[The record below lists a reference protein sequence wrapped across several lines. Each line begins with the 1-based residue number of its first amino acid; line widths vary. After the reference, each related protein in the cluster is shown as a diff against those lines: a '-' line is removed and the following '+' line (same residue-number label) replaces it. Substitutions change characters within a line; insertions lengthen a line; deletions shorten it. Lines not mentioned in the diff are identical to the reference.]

1 VTGKS
6 YFNVQSAEDLAR
18 ISKNELVE
26 LILKQNLE
34 GQRLIQNLGIKS
46 LELEQKDKEYADLK
60 GLYEELKQKYLI
72 LEGQHVVLKSKFFGK
87 GKSKGQVAA
96 RDKKRNKGKNKNK
109 PKRQLPSER
118 YPNAPLIE
126 KDVEFAEMP
135 ICSCC
140 NERMTDSG
148 MTEDTETVS
157 VIPAHYIVVRV
168 RRHKYRCGKCH
179 GDIKTAPTLP
189 SIKPGSIL
197 SDELMIDVAL
207 SKYCDLIPIE
217 RYSSIAGRGGL
228 KDLPPPTLITSTHYL
243 ADFVM
248 GAYQLTKEDVLSD
261 KLVQADETTHL
272 MLEGDDRKHWRL
284 WGFLNCKGVYF
295 EIKNTRSGSVA
306 TSVLSDTLCSYLLSD
321 AYCGYGKAIKDIN
334 KIRKENGLPPIQC
347 LYCNA
352 HAIRKFKEAKV
363 ALKDL
368 TDPELEWFI
377 SQYKEIY
384 DLDELSETLSD
395 QAALDLR
402 KKMKAIFEKMKSR
415 AELVKGTYPKD
426 NAIEKALGYFLDYYD
441 GLTLFTT
448 DSRLPIDN
456 NAMERQLRNPVVGRK
471 TWLGTHSRR
480 GAETAAVLFTLVESC
495 KMLGVNPREYFKV
508 LISELH
514 AGKPAFSP
522 YKYHL
527 RQSDLY
533 GSPKNPPS

>member
-1 VTGKS
+1 VTGEILFQEKS
-6 YFNVQSAEDLAR
+6 EEFLKGA
-18 ISKNELVE
+18 SKRE
-26 LILKQNLE
+26 LIELIQSQTQE
-34 GQRLIQNLGIKS
+34 GQRLLRESLKS
-46 LELEQKDKEYADLK
+46 STILAEKDAEIDHFKS
-60 GLYEELKQKYLI
+60 LYEELRQKYLI
-72 LEGQHVVLKSKFFGK
+72 LEGQHVVLKSKYFGK
-87 GKSKGQVAA
+87 GKSKAPVAA
-96 RDKKRNKGKNKNK
+96 RDKKKKKGKDKKK

-126 KDVEFAEMP
+126 KDVEFAEIP
-135 ICSCC
+135 ACSCC
-140 NERMTDSG
+140 NEKMTDSG
-148 MTEDTETVS
+148 MTEDTEFVS
-157 VIPAHYIVVRV
+157 VIPAQHIVVRV
-168 RRHKYRCGKCH
+168 KRHKYRCGKCH
-179 GDIKTAPTLP
+179 GDIKTAPVLP

-197 SDELMIDVAL
+197 SDELTIDVSL

-272 MLEGDDRKHWRL
+272 MLEGDDSKHWRL
-284 WGFLNCKGVYF
+284 WGFLNRKGVYF
-295 EIKNTRSGSVA
+295 EIRNTRSGSVA
-306 TSVLSDTLCSYLLSD
+306 TSVISESICSYLLSD
-321 AYCGYGKAIKDIN
+321 AYCGYGKALKEIN
-334 KIRKENGLPPIQC
+334 KIRKEKGLPLIQC

-352 HAIRKFKEAKV
+352 HSIRKFKEAKV
-363 ALKDL
+363 ALKEL
-368 TDPELEWFI
+368 VDPELEWFI
-377 SQYKEIY
+377 SKYKKIY
-384 DLDELSETLSD
+384 DLDEISERLSD
-395 QAALDLR
+395 EAALDLR
-402 KKMKAIFEKMKSR
+402 KQMKAIFEEMKER
-415 AELVKGTYPKD
+415 AELVKGSYPKD

-471 TWLGTHSRR
+471 TWLGTHSKR

-508 LISELH
+508 LVSELH
-514 AGKPAFSP
+514 KGKPAFSP

-527 RQSDLY
+527 RLSESQ
-533 GSPKNPPS
+533 GPPKNPPT

>member
-1 VTGKS
+1 VTGEIFFQEKS
-6 YFNVQSAEDLAR
+6 EEFLKGA
-18 ISKNELVE
+18 SKHE
-26 LILKQNLE
+26 LIELIQSQTQE
-34 GQRLIQNLGIKS
+34 GQRLLLKNKAILAEKDAEIDHFKS
-46 LELEQKDKEYADLK
+46 
-60 GLYEELKQKYLI
+60 LYEELKQKYLI

-87 GKSKGQVAA
+87 GKSKAPVAA
-96 RDKKRNKGKNKNK
+96 RDKKKKKEKDKNK

-135 ICSCC
+135 ACSCC
-140 NERMTDSG
+140 NEKMTDSG
-148 MTEDTETVS
+148 MTEDTEFVS
-157 VIPAHYIVVRV
+157 VIPAQHIVVRV
-168 RRHKYRCGKCH
+168 KRHKYRCGKCH
-179 GDIKTAPTLP
+179 GDIKTAPVLP
-189 SIKPGSIL
+189 NIKPGSIL
-197 SDELMIDVAL
+197 SDELTVDVAL

-284 WGFLNCKGVYF
+284 WGFLNRKGVYF

-306 TSVLSDTLCSYLLSD
+306 TSVISESICSYLLSD
-321 AYCGYGKAIKDIN
+321 AYCGYGKALKEIN
-334 KIRKENGLPPIQC
+334 KIRKEKGLPLIQC

-363 ALKDL
+363 ALKEL
-368 TDPELEWFI
+368 VDPELEWFI

-384 DLDELSETLSD
+384 DLDEISEALSD
-395 QAALDLR
+395 EAALDLR
-402 KKMKAIFEKMKSR
+402 KKMKVIFDEMKSR
-415 AELVKGTYPKD
+415 AEIVKGSYPKD

-448 DSRLPIDN
+448 DLNLPIDN

-495 KMLGVNPREYFKV
+495 KMLGVNPREYFKI
-508 LISELH
+508 LINELH

-527 RQSDLY
+527 RQPASH
-533 GSPKNPPS
+533 GPPKKSPS

>member
-1 VTGKS
+1 VTGEILFQEKS
-6 YFNVQSAEDLAR
+6 EEFLRRA
-18 ISKNELVE
+18 SKHE
-26 LILKQNLE
+26 LIE
-34 GQRLIQNLGIKS
+34 LIQSQTQEGKRLLQQSVKNTVILAEKDAEIDHFKS
-46 LELEQKDKEYADLK
+46 
-60 GLYEELKQKYLI
+60 LYEELKQKYLI

-87 GKSKGQVAA
+87 GKSKSPVAA
-96 RDKKRNKGKNKNK
+96 RDKKKKNGKDKKK

-126 KDVEFAEMP
+126 KHVEFAKMP
-135 ICSCC
+135 TCSCC
-140 NERMTDSG
+140 HEEMTDSG

-157 VIPAHYIVVRV
+157 VIPAQYIVVRV
-168 RRHKYRCGKCH
+168 KRHKYRCGKCH
-179 GDIKTAPTLP
+179 GDIKTAPVLP

-197 SDELMIDVAL
+197 SDELTVDVAL

-248 GAYQLTKEDVLSD
+248 DAYQLTKEDVLSD

-284 WGFLNCKGVYF
+284 WGFLNRKGVYF
-295 EIKNTRSGSVA
+295 EIRNTRSGSVA
-306 TSVLSDTLCSYLLSD
+306 TSVISESICSYLLSD
-321 AYCGYGKAIKDIN
+321 AYCGYGKALKDIN
-334 KIRKENGLPPIQC
+334 KIRKEKGLPLIQC

-384 DLDELSETLSD
+384 DLDEISETLSD
-395 QAALDLR
+395 EAALDLR
-402 KKMKAIFEKMKSR
+402 KKMKAIFEKMKVR
-415 AELVKGTYPKD
+415 AEIVKGSYPKD
-426 NAIEKALGYFLDYYD
+426 NAIEKALSYFLDYYN
-441 GLTLFTT
+441 GLTLFIT

-508 LISELH
+508 LISDLH

-527 RQSDLY
+527 RQSI
-533 GSPKNPPS
+533 SHEPPKNPPS